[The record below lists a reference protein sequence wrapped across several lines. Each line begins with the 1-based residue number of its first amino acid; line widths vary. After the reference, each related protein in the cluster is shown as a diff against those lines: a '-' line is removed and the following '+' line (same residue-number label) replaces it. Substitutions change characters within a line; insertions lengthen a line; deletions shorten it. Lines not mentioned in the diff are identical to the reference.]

1 MLMTRT
7 WDIDEM
13 FRRFE
18 RDFTDLLGRTFG
30 AWFPRE
36 DRVVP
41 PVEVLRTEGE
51 LLIRAELP
59 GVDPEKVE
67 LTVDGNVLTIRAER
81 KLEAPEGAEYLRR
94 ELAHGT
100 FERSVILPEGTDSEK
115 ISARYEG
122 GILEVR
128 APYQGSRA
136 VRIPVEIGSGERK
149 ALTAAA

>member
-7 WDIDEM
+7 WDIDEL

-30 AWFPRE
+30 TWFPSE

-41 PVEVLRTEGE
+41 PVEVLRTDGE
-51 LLIRAELP
+51 LVIRVEMP

-67 LTVDGNVLTIRAER
+67 VTAEDNLLHIRGER
-81 KLEAPEGAEYLRR
+81 KLEAPEGAECLRR

-100 FERSVILPEGTDSEK
+100 YERSVILPEGTDTEK
-115 ISARYEG
+115 ISARYES

-128 APYQGSRA
+128 APYQGSKA